1 VICFFPF
8 LTALLPR
15 YDFRFLFFPFTEQH
29 DLPSL
34 SRNKKT
40 IEIPASKEKIVP
52 MKNQR
57 IIQSESIAE
66 AVKKLCIESN
76 IHLPA
81 DTSATLESSIRNERS
96 PLGKSI
102 LSQCAENAAIARNGN
117 IPICQDTGL
126 AVFFIE
132 LGDSVSIENGTLY
145 AAVNEGVRRGYGE
158 GFLRKSVLADPLY
171 DRKNTGDNT
180 PAIIHLEIVPGDGI
194 RITIAPKGGGA
205 ENMSA
210 LCMLPPSAGEKGVID
225 FVVKTVTQAG
235 GNPCPPTVIGVGI
248 GGNFERC
255 AYLAKRAL
263 IRPLGK
269 PSADPRYAA
278 LEAEILRRINAS
290 GIGPQGLGGDTTS
303 FAVNVE
309 FEPCHLASLPVAVN
323 INCHV
328 HRHSSVTL

>member
-1 VICFFPF
+1 
-8 LTALLPR
+8 L
-15 YDFRFLFFPFTEQH
+15 
-29 DLPSL
+29 
-34 SRNKKT
+34 
-40 IEIPASKEKIVP
+40 KIAV
-52 MKNQR
+52 MKNLR
-57 IIQSESIAE
+57 TIQSESITE
-66 AVKKLCIESN
+66 AVKQLCIDSN
-76 IHLPA
+76 ILLPE
-81 DTSATLESSIRNERS
+81 DTSSVLNESISNERS

-102 LSQCAENAAIARNGN
+102 LKQCVENAGIADSNH

-132 LGDSVSIENGTLY
+132 IGENVSIDNGIIY
-145 AAVNEGVRRGYGE
+145 SAVNEGVRRGYKDGY
-158 GFLRKSVLADPLY
+158 LRKSVLSDPLY

-180 PAIIHLEIVPGDGI
+180 PAIIHLEIVTGDKI

-210 LCMLPPSAGEKGVID
+210 LSMLPPSAGEKGVID
-225 FVVKTVTQAG
+225 FVTNTVIKAG

-269 PSADPRYAA
+269 HNPDPRYAA
-278 LEAEILRRINAS
+278 LESEILTKINAS
-290 GIGPQGLGGDTTS
+290 GVGPQGLGGDTTS
-303 FAVNVE
+303 FAVHIE

-328 HRHSSVTL
+328 HRHASVTI